1 MKSPLICMCAFLLWG
16 SSWGKNGDT
25 LEVHTHQN
33 VLIQTD
39 PSRGNTK
46 YYGWGNFPKEGTYQR
61 VYAELSFKCPDNLR
75 CGEWDYLNY
84 IYLRTRK
91 GNFNDTLNWEIMR
104 FITPYGFGFN
114 KAWNHTWR
122 FDITDFESL
131 LRDSVEIEYQHTG
144 YEAKN
149 DRGWIIDLKFVFVE
163 GKPLRDVLGIKR
175 MYQKSVPFGDD
186 AVFEQQTPDVTWKPT
201 PGTETS
207 RIKIIQTGHGMD
219 QPSNCAE
226 FCPRYRYLWLDG
238 NYVDTSLVWR
248 DDCGANPVY
257 PQNGTWIYDRSA
269 WCPGQNVDEYNFDFK
284 EKGDSIHTFDLDM
297 QSYTKTSGNS
307 NYVITCYLVEYGPF
321 NYTNDAAILD
331 VIQPSKHPQYLRY
344 NPICSEPIITVRNNG
359 TIPVYSLD
367 IEYGISGGSLSK
379 HHWVG
384 VLPFG
389 GTAQVRLPYKMDWT
403 PVSEHFEAR
412 IVKSNGNTDKDESN
426 NYIKVAMPAPPKLL
440 PAKVVVMF
448 RTNVAFKET
457 SWRLL
462 DAGGNVYKAR
472 NNFNAANTIY
482 RDTLNLYNGCFTFVV
497 DDSGEPP
504 AEMPLNEDGLNWWA
518 NSFDGN
524 GAVQLR
530 NADNGSLIH
539 NFIGDFGSEIRL
551 DFSVG
556 YKVDIDKMGSY
567 STELRAYPNPSDG
580 NFMIDIP
587 ERFVKNTSPATLE
600 IVDLQGKIIQSQT
613 ITQIN
618 NALLMVNTEKIA
630 KGMYLVKLKQNHD
643 LCTTKVLLR

>member
-1 MKSPLICMCAFLLWG
+1 
-16 SSWGKNGDT
+16 
-25 LEVHTHQN
+25 
-33 VLIQTD
+33 
-39 PSRGNTK
+39 
-46 YYGWGNFPKEGTYQR
+46 
-61 VYAELSFKCPDNLR
+61 
-75 CGEWDYLNY
+75 
-84 IYLRTRK
+84 
-91 GNFNDTLNWEIMR
+91 
-104 FITPYGFGFN
+104 
-114 KAWNHTWR
+114 
-122 FDITDFESL
+122 

-163 GKPLRDVLGIKR
+163 GEPLRDVLGIKR

-226 FCPRYRYLWLDG
+226 FCPRSRYLWLDG
-238 NYVDTSLVWR
+238 KYVDTSLVWR

-284 EKGDSIHTFDLDM
+284 EKGDSTHTFDLDM

-321 NYTNDAAILD
+321 KYTSDAAILD
-331 VIQPSKHPQYLRY
+331 VIQPSKHPQHLRQ

-359 TIPVYSLD
+359 TTPVYSLD

-403 PVSEHFEAR
+403 PVSENFEAR
-412 IVKSNGNTDKDESN
+412 ILKSNGNADQDESN

-457 SWRLL
+457 SWRVL

-472 NNFNAANTIY
+472 NNFNAPNTIY

-504 AEMPLNEDGLNWWA
+504 AGMPLNEDGLNWWA
-518 NSFDGN
+518 NSFDGS

-539 NFIGDFGSEIRL
+539 NFNGDFGSEIRL
-551 DFSVG
+551 EFSVG
-556 YKVDIDKMGSY
+556 YMVDIDKMGSY

-587 ERFVKNTSPATLE
+587 ERFAKNTSPATLE

-618 NALLMVNTEKIA
+618 NALFTVNTEKIA